1 MGWLPGRQVRGL
13 EGVHQG
19 PAQAGTDVRATVPD
33 VDDRAVAM
41 RDTVAGA
48 GERGLVGPGSPAGE
62 DAEVGATA
70 FDFVGQGGETQGVQV
85 CSQGVSVR
93 A

>member
-1 MGWLPGRQVRGL
+1 V
-13 EGVHQG
+13 
-19 PAQAGTDVRATVPD
+19 DVRVVVPD

-41 RDTVAGA
+41 CDAVAGA
-48 GERGLVGPGSPAGE
+48 GERGLIGPGLPAGE
-62 DAEVGATA
+62 DAEVGAIA
-70 FDFVGQGGETQGVQV
+70 FDFVDKGGETQGVQV